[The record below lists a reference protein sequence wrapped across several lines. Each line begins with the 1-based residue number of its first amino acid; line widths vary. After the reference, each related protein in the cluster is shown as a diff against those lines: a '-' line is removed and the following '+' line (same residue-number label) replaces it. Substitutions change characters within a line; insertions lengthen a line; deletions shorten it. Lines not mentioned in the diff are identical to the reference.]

1 MNVANYLEVNS
12 KKFPERTAVRV
23 GTTVAHTYGSLN
35 DQASRIGAYLQECMA
50 LKPGDRVAVLL
61 PNSSEYIELLCG
73 IWYAGL
79 VAVPINFKL
88 TTSEV
93 QYILANSEAQV
104 IFSGREDIASGLES
118 AKVLPSAI
126 PVEELGSSLE
136 RHCFRNSRDPA
147 WIFYTSGTTG
157 KPKGATLSHLN
168 LAAMSSSYLIGIDSI
183 DEGDTLAHFAPMSH
197 GSGLYLLP
205 FLMAGG
211 ASLIPEPVKFTPEN
225 FVATVNDHEKLSM
238 FLAPTMVKRV
248 VDYLAT
254 CDQPLAAEKL
264 ATITYGGGP
273 MYAKDL
279 NDALDV
285 FGYCLAQVYG
295 QGESPMTIT
304 YLDRNQ
310 HRSLKESISGFGA
323 GSTHILPVG
332 QPHPQLELAI
342 RAEDGTFLPDGQ
354 EGEVCVR
361 GDVVM
366 EGYWANQ
373 EATCETLVDGWLR
386 TGDVGHLD
394 AKGFLYLT
402 DRLKDV
408 IISGGTN
415 IYPREVEEILLKY
428 SGVKEV
434 SVIGKRDSDWGEA
447 VVAFVV
453 TSTEIAEDDLDR
465 FCVENMARFKRP
477 KSYYFMEELPKNAY
491 GKVLKTELRKLLQKN
506 TSQEETR

>member
-12 KKFPERTAVRV
+12 RKFPERNAVLV
-23 GTTVAHTYGSLN
+23 GTAVAHTYASL
-35 DQASRIGAYLQECMA
+35 DDKARKIGAFLRERMA
-50 LKPGDRVAVLL
+50 LQPGDRVAIFL
-61 PNSSEYIELLCG
+61 PNSPEYIELLCG

-79 VAVPINFKL
+79 VAVPINYKL
-88 TTSEV
+88 TTPEV
-93 QYILANSEAQV
+93 HYILGNSEAQV
-104 IFSGREDIASGLES
+104 VFSDREDIANDLEGT
-118 AKVLPSAI
+118 KVLPPAI
-126 PVEELGSSLE
+126 SFEELGSTLD
-136 RHCFRNSRDPA
+136 RHCFRDSRDPA

-168 LAAMSSSYLIGIDSI
+168 LSAMSSSYLIGIDSI
-183 DEGDTLAHFAPMSH
+183 GEGDTLVHFAPMSH

-211 ASLIPEPVKFTPEN
+211 TNLIPEPVKFTPEN
-225 FVATVNDHEKLSM
+225 FVATVNAHEKLSM

-248 VDYLAT
+248 VDYLVAGN
-254 CDQPLAAEKL
+254 QPLAVENL

-285 FGYCLAQVYG
+285 FGYSLAQVYG

-310 HRSLKESISGFGA
+310 HRSLKKSISGFEADG
-323 GSTHILPVG
+323 TQILPVG

-354 EGEVCVR
+354 DGEVCVR
-361 GDVVM
+361 GDIVM

-373 EATCETLVDGWLR
+373 EATRETLVDGWLK

-415 IYPREVEEILLKY
+415 IYPREVEEIILKFP
-428 SGVKEV
+428 SVREV
-434 SVIGKRDSDWGEA
+434 SVVGKRDSDWGEV

-453 TSTEIAEDDLDR
+453 ASAETTEEDIDR

-477 KSYYFMEELPKNAY
+477 KSYRFMEELPKNAY
-491 GKVLKTELRKLLQKN
+491 GKILKTDLRALL
-506 TSQEETR
+506 

>member
-12 KKFPERTAVRV
+12 RKFPERTAVLT
-23 GTTVAHTYGSLN
+23 GTAVAHTYASL
-35 DQASRIGAYLQECMA
+35 DDKARKIGAFLQERMA
-50 LKPGDRVAVLL
+50 LQPGDRVAVFL
-61 PNSSEYIELLCG
+61 PNSPEYIELLCG

-79 VAVPINFKL
+79 VAVPINYKL
-88 TTSEV
+88 TTPEV
-93 QYILANSEAQV
+93 HYILDNSEAQV
-104 IFSGREDIASGLES
+104 VFSDREDIAKDLECT
-118 AKVLPSAI
+118 KVLPPAI
-126 PVEELGSSLE
+126 SVDELGSSLE
-136 RHCFRNSRDPA
+136 RHCFRGSRDPA

-183 DEGDTLAHFAPMSH
+183 GEGDTLVHFAPMSH

-211 ASLIPEPVKFTPEN
+211 ANLIPEPAKFTPEN
-225 FVATVNDHEKLSM
+225 FVATVNSHEKLSM
-238 FLAPTMVKRV
+238 FLAPTMVRRV
-248 VDYLAT
+248 VDYLESGN
-254 CDQPLAAEKL
+254 QQLAVENL

-310 HRSLKESISGFGA
+310 HRSLKESISGVGVD
-323 GSTHILPVG
+323 GTQILPVG

-354 EGEVCVR
+354 DGEVCVR
-361 GDVVM
+361 GDIVM

-373 EATCETLVDGWLR
+373 EATRETLVDGWLR

-428 SGVKEV
+428 PGVREV
-434 SVIGKRDSDWGEA
+434 SVVGKRDPDWGEV

-453 TSTEIAEDDLDR
+453 TSAKTTEDDLDS

-477 KSYYFMEELPKNAY
+477 KSYRFVEELPKNAY
-491 GKVLKTELRKLLQKN
+491 GKILKTELRTLL
-506 TSQEETR
+506 

>member
-1 MNVANYLEVNS
+1 LNVANYLEVNS
-12 KKFPERTAVRV
+12 RKFPERTAVLT
-23 GTTVAHTYGSLN
+23 GTAVTHTYASL
-35 DQASRIGAYLQECMA
+35 DDKVRKIGAFLQERMA
-50 LKPGDRVAVLL
+50 LQPGDRVAVFL
-61 PNSSEYIELLCG
+61 PNSPEYIELLCG

-79 VAVPINFKL
+79 VAVPINYKL
-88 TTSEV
+88 TTPEV
-93 QYILANSEAQV
+93 HYILDNSEAQV
-104 IFSGREDIASGLES
+104 VFSAREDIAKDLECT
-118 AKVLPSAI
+118 KVLPPAI
-126 PVEELGSSLE
+126 SVDDLGSSLK
-136 RHCFRNSRDPA
+136 RHCFRDSRDPA

-183 DEGDTLAHFAPMSH
+183 GEGDTLVHFAPMSH

-211 ASLIPEPVKFTPEN
+211 ANLIPEPAKFTPEN
-225 FVATVNDHEKLSM
+225 FVATVNSHERLSM
-238 FLAPTMVKRV
+238 FLAPTMVRRV
-248 VDYLAT
+248 VDYLESGN
-254 CDQPLAAEKL
+254 QQLAVENL

-279 NDALDV
+279 NYALDV

-310 HRSLKESISGFGA
+310 HRSLKESISGVGA
-323 GSTHILPVG
+323 DGTQILPVG

-354 EGEVCVR
+354 DGEVCVR
-361 GDVVM
+361 GDIVM

-373 EATCETLVDGWLR
+373 EATRETLVDGWLR

-428 SGVKEV
+428 PGVREV
-434 SVIGKRDSDWGEA
+434 SVVGKRDPDWGEV

-453 TSTEIAEDDLDR
+453 TSAKTTEDDLDS

-477 KSYYFMEELPKNAY
+477 KSYRFVEELPKNAY
-491 GKVLKTELRKLLQKN
+491 GKILKTELRTLL
-506 TSQEETR
+506 

>member
-1 MNVANYLEVNS
+1 LNVANYLEVNS
-12 KKFPERTAVRV
+12 RKFPERTAVLV
-23 GTTVAHTYGSLN
+23 GTTVAHTYASL
-35 DQASRIGAYLQECMA
+35 DDKARKIGAFLQERMA
-50 LKPGDRVAVLL
+50 LQPGDRVAVFL
-61 PNSSEYIELLCG
+61 PNSPEYIELLCG

-79 VAVPINFKL
+79 VAVPINYKL
-88 TTSEV
+88 TTPEV
-93 QYILANSEAQV
+93 HYILANSEAQLV
-104 IFSGREDIASGLES
+104 FSDREDIANDLEGT
-118 AKVLPSAI
+118 KVLPPAI
-126 PVEELGSSLE
+126 SVEELESTLE
-136 RHCFRNSRDPA
+136 RHCFRDSRDPA

-183 DEGDTLAHFAPMSH
+183 GEGDTLVHFAPMSH

-211 ASLIPEPVKFTPEN
+211 ANLIPEPAKFTPEN
-225 FVATVNDHEKLSM
+225 FVATVNAHEKLSM
-238 FLAPTMVKRV
+238 FLAPTMVRRV
-248 VDYLAT
+248 VDYLVT
-254 CDQPLAAEKL
+254 SNQPLAVENL

-304 YLDRNQ
+304 YLDRSQ
-310 HRSLKESISGFGA
+310 HRSLKESISGVGA
-323 GSTHILPVG
+323 DGTQILPVG

-354 EGEVCVR
+354 DGEVCVR
-361 GDVVM
+361 GDIVM

-373 EATCETLVDGWLR
+373 EATRETLVDGWLR

-428 SGVKEV
+428 PGVREV
-434 SVIGKRDSDWGEA
+434 SVVGKRDADWGEV

-453 TSTEIAEDDLDR
+453 TSAETTEDDLDS

-477 KSYYFMEELPKNAY
+477 KSYRFMEELPKNAY
-491 GKVLKTELRKLLQKN
+491 GKILKTELRTLL
-506 TSQEETR
+506 

>member
-1 MNVANYLEVNS
+1 LNVANYLEVNS
-12 KKFPERTAVRV
+12 KKFPSRTAVLV
-23 GTTVAHTYGSLN
+23 GATVVHTYESL
-35 DQASRIGAYLQECMA
+35 DGKARKIGAYLQERVA
-50 LKPGDRVAVLL
+50 LQPGDRVAVFL
-61 PNSSEYIELLCG
+61 PNSPEYIELLCG

-79 VAVPINFKL
+79 VAVPINYKL
-88 TTSEV
+88 MPHEV

-104 IFSGREDIASGLES
+104 VFSDREDIANELEG
-118 AKVLPSAI
+118 AKVLPPAI
-126 PVEELGSSLE
+126 SDEELVSSLD

-183 DEGDTLAHFAPMSH
+183 GEGDTLAHFAPMSH

-211 ASLIPEPVKFTPEN
+211 ASLIPEPAKFTPEN
-225 FVATVNDHEKLSM
+225 FVATVNAHDKLSM
-238 FLAPTMVKRV
+238 FLAPTMVRRV
-248 VDYLAT
+248 LDYMAT
-254 CDQPLAAEKL
+254 CEQRLAIENL

-279 NDALDV
+279 NEALDV

-310 HRSLKESISGFGA
+310 HRSLKAIIADFGA
-323 GSTHILPVG
+323 DSTQILPVG

-342 RAEDGTFLPDGQ
+342 RAEDGTFLPEGQ
-354 EGEVCVR
+354 DGEVCVR

-366 EGYWANQ
+366 EGYWANE
-373 EATCETLVDGWLR
+373 EASREALVHGWLR

-394 AKGFLYLT
+394 GKGFLYLT

-415 IYPREVEEILLKY
+415 IYPREVEEMLLKY
-428 SGVKEV
+428 PGVKEV
-434 SVIGKRDSDWGEA
+434 SVVGKRDSDWGEV

-453 TSTEIAEDDLDR
+453 ASGQVSEDDLDR
-465 FCVENMARFKRP
+465 FCVQNMARFKRP
-477 KSYYFMEELPKNAY
+477 KSYRFMEELPKNAY
-491 GKVLKTELRKLLQKN
+491 GKILKTELRTQL
-506 TSQEETR
+506 